1 MSENTTS
8 PSPEGENLRTYS
20 AWFGFATREVRPGR
34 TIRIRIRWGRVAAFM
49 FILGC
54 AGWFAKSWGLYLFF
68 RNVRNFEDVSF
79 TDMILFPMNRENVRI
94 QQGDYQ
100 IEQARNAM
108 EREDYRRAFSLLREG
123 VARSKKNTEGRM
135 LLAQIYAGWRP
146 DLAIDL
152 LVDGLEHGLEDIEY
166 LRLLN
171 TLLLMQKEDDRILE
185 LTEDLLAGEL
195 TDQARQIL
203 SVSRLQAAMNH
214 GRYDIARTLFE
225 ETNLKSSLDG
235 LILGTQLYARTG
247 RESDAIE
254 VLSVALASI
263 PKERASTLYNQLVSI
278 YKNEGMMDKAR
289 ESALKLMIDNPLK
302 WEPRILLID
311 VLSAS
316 GMTERRDKEIES
328 ILKEFRNDERA
339 MSGLAQLSADY
350 GNVEAAS
357 RLYEVALESGYNL
370 SLFSLTLAEALVQ
383 AGEHGEAISLCN
395 ELMRED
401 PAWMLRSEGSF
412 NAIRSLAYF
421 GAGDSELGQLYL
433 KNFLE
438 SKQTNSGQLFQA
450 AKRYKE
456 VGMPDQALA
465 ILEEAYSRDAKNEVV
480 LANMIQVEMD
490 LGAFFSLDQHLK
502 ALFQLR
508 RPGYDLI
515 GEIHDELQSDR
526 FLFTKDRSLLL
537 QDLNQIIDEQELM
550 QGWNIWE
557 KTDTSGTSDSA

>member
-254 VLSVALASI
+254 VLNVALASI

-465 ILEEAYSRDAKNEVV
+465 ILGEAYSRDAKNEVV